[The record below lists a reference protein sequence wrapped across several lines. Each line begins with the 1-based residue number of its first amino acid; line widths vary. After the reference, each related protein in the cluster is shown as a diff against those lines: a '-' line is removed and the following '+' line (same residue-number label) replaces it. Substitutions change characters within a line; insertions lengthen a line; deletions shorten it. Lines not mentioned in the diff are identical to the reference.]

1 MTNNYPFQ
9 QTRTAA
15 APDSPV
21 EHGRSFPLSGSGAR
35 QMKDARVRKASQ
47 GQVVNADGR
56 MLRSERTRFNIVSAY
71 LFLVRRNLREP
82 SMRQVAEVAGWAL
95 RSVYERMSDT
105 HTLRL
110 AALDHALNTARR
122 SFDPRLGGLDW
133 ASRLQAIVRFQVEEY
148 EQWGPL
154 WHLMIQHEHLA
165 DIKARLETIRHK
177 VLKDRLD
184 ELYRHELTDGS
195 EAEQVNWLLLLNA
208 TTSLESWQSLRY
220 FQQLTFE
227 GVCERWGWCVER
239 ILAVAA
245 PNGGD

>member
-1 MTNNYPFQ
+1 
-9 QTRTAA
+9 
-15 APDSPV
+15 
-21 EHGRSFPLSGSGAR
+21 
-35 QMKDARVRKASQ
+35 MKDLRARKASH
-47 GQVVNADGR
+47 GQTATADGR

-82 SMRQVAEVAGWAL
+82 SMRQVAEVAGCAL

-110 AALDHALNTARR
+110 AALDHALNAARR
-122 SFDPRLGGLDW
+122 SFDPRLGGLNRQ
-133 ASRLQAIVRFQVEEY
+133 SRLQAIVRFQVEEY

-154 WHLMIQHEHLA
+154 WHLMLQHEHLT
-165 DIKARLETIRHK
+165 DIKARLDQIRHK
-177 VLKDRLD
+177 VLKERME
-184 ELYRHELTDGS
+184 ELYRHELAEGG
-195 EAEQVNWLLLLNA
+195 EAEQLKWLQVLDA
-208 TTSLESWQSLRY
+208 VTSLESWQYLRY

-227 GVCERWGWCVER
+227 DVCERWGWCVDR